1 MDLKNMKRETQITYA
16 APCKT
21 TGSHIQP
28 LYQTST
34 FVFDSAEQGA
44 ARFAGE
50 EPGYIY
56 SRLGNPTVRCLE
68 EKIALLEE
76 GEDATIYGSGMAAV
90 SSSIL
95 AFVEQGDHIVAQQCL
110 YGCTHSF
117 LNEMVKKWG
126 IEVTFVNDASDPE
139 NFKKAM
145 RPNTKIIYIE
155 SPANPVM
162 QLTDIKACAEIAHEN
177 NARLIIDNTYMTPY
191 LQRPITL
198 GADIVLHSATKYI
211 NGHGDVVA
219 GILVGSKEDMDTIR
233 MTTQKDL
240 GGVTSPF
247 DAWLM
252 QRGIK
257 TLAIR
262 MREHE
267 KNAME
272 VAKYLEAHP
281 KVKNIFY
288 PGLPSHPQHELA
300 KKQADGFGGMI
311 AFELHGGLEAG
322 KVLMNNIEVFH
333 LAVSLGTVDSLIQ
346 HPASM
351 THSPVPE
358 ADRLAAGITN
368 GLVRVS
374 VGIENVEDLI
384 GALDRA
390 LDLV

>member
-1 MDLKNMKRETQITYA
+1 MDLKKMKRETQITYA

-50 EPGYIY
+50 ESGYIY

-68 EKIALLEE
+68 EKMALLEE

-90 SSSIL
+90 SASIL

-117 LNEMVKKWG
+117 LSEIVKKWG

-162 QLTDIKACAEIAHEN
+162 QLTDIKACAKIAHDN
-177 NARLIIDNTYMTPY
+177 DARLIIDNTYMTPY
-191 LQRPITL
+191 LQRPLNL

-240 GGVTSPF
+240 GGITSPF

-257 TLAIR
+257 TLALR

-272 VAKYLEAHP
+272 VAKFLEVHP

-300 KKQADGFGGMI
+300 KQQADGFGGMI

-322 KVLMNNIEVFH
+322 KVLMNNIEIFH

-351 THSPVPE
+351 THSPISE
-358 ADRLAAGITN
+358 EDRLAAGITN

-390 LDLV
+390 LALV

>member
-1 MDLKNMKRETQITYA
+1 MDVKKMKRETQITYA
-16 APCKT
+16 EPCQT

-76 GEDATIYGSGMAAV
+76 GEDATIYGSGMGAV
-90 SSSIL
+90 SASIL

-145 RPNTKIIYIE
+145 RPNTKIVYIE

-177 NARLIIDNTYMTPY
+177 GARLIIDNTYMTPY

-219 GILVGSKEDMDTIR
+219 GILVGSKEDMDHIR

-262 MREHE
+262 MQAHE

-272 VAKYLEAHP
+272 VAKFLEAHP

-358 ADRLAAGITN
+358 EDRLAAGITD

-374 VGIENVEDLI
+374 VGIENVDDLI
-384 GALDRA
+384 GAMARA
-390 LDLV
+390 LDQV

>member
-1 MDLKNMKRETQITYA
+1 MELKNMQRETQIAYA
-16 APCKT
+16 SPCKT
-21 TGSHIQP
+21 TGSHVQP
-28 LYQTST
+28 IYQTST
-34 FVFDSAEQGA
+34 FVFDNVEQGA

-50 EPGYIY
+50 ESGYIY

-68 EKIALLEE
+68 EKMALLEE

-90 SSSIL
+90 SSAIL

-117 LNEMVKKWG
+117 LKEIIKKWG
-126 IEVTFVNDASDPE
+126 IEVTFINDASDPE
-139 NFKKAM
+139 NFKNAM
-145 RPNTKIIYIE
+145 RPNTKIVYIE

-162 QLTDIKACAEIAHEN
+162 QLTDIKACADIAHQN
-177 NARLIIDNTYMTPY
+177 GARLIIDNTYMTPY
-191 LQRPITL
+191 FQRPLTL
-198 GADIVLHSATKYI
+198 GADIVLHSATKYL
-211 NGHGDVVA
+211 NGHGDVIA

-247 DAWLM
+247 DAWLI
-252 QRGIK
+252 QRGLK
-257 TLAIR
+257 TLALR
-262 MREHE
+262 MKEHE
-267 KNAME
+267 KNAIK
-272 VAKYLEAHP
+272 VAKFLQSHS
-281 KVKNIFY
+281 KVESIYY

-311 AFELHGGLEAG
+311 AFELKGGLEAG

-358 ADRLAAGITN
+358 EDRKCAGITD
-368 GLVRVS
+368 GLVRIS
-374 VGIENVEDLI
+374 VGIEHPEDLI
-384 GALDRA
+384 DALDRA

>member
-1 MDLKNMKRETQITYA
+1 MDLKKMKRETQITYA

-34 FVFDSAEQGA
+34 FVFDNADQGA

-50 EPGYIY
+50 ESGYIY
-56 SRLGNPTVRCLE
+56 SRLGNPTVRSLE

-90 SSSIL
+90 SASIL

-117 LNEMVKKWG
+117 LKEMVKKWG
-126 IEVTFVNDASDPE
+126 IEVTFISDASNPE

-145 RPNTKIIYIE
+145 KPNTKIVYIE

-198 GADIVLHSATKYI
+198 GADIVLHSATKYL

-219 GILVGSKEDMDTIR
+219 GILVGGKEDMDTIR

-240 GGVTSPF
+240 GGITSPF

-257 TLAIR
+257 TLALR
-262 MREHE
+262 MREHQ

-311 AFELHGGLEAG
+311 AFELNGGLEAG

-358 ADRLAAGITN
+358 EDRQAAGITD

-374 VGIENVEDLI
+374 VGIENIEDLI

-390 LDLV
+390 LALV

>member
-1 MDLKNMKRETQITYA
+1 MDVKKMKRETQITYA
-16 APCKT
+16 EPCQT

-76 GEDATIYGSGMAAV
+76 GEDATIYGSGMGAV
-90 SSSIL
+90 SASIL

-145 RPNTKIIYIE
+145 RPNTKIVYIE

-177 NARLIIDNTYMTPY
+177 GARLIIDNTYMTPY

-219 GILVGSKEDMDTIR
+219 GILVGSKEDMDHIR

-262 MREHE
+262 MQAHE

-272 VAKYLEAHP
+272 VAKFLEAHP

-358 ADRLAAGITN
+358 EDRLAAGITD

-384 GALDRA
+384 GAMARA
-390 LDLV
+390 LDQV